1 MDKLQRMAIFLAV
14 IDENGFIGAARKLG
28 ISAPGVTRAV
38 GELERQLG
46 VSLLAR
52 TTRTLR
58 VTEAGRRYASYCRR
72 ILRDMAEADDMVAG
86 LQGSA
91 RGQLSVTAPVL
102 FGNRFVTPILADYL
116 HAHREVQATTMFV
129 DRLVN
134 IIDEGI
140 EVAIRIGHLPN
151 SSMQAIKVGTV
162 RRVICAAP
170 HYLGAHGT
178 PHTPADLSQH
188 ATVLASA
195 VTPTADWTLYEEG
208 HSSAV
213 KLAPRLTTSSNDSAL
228 SATVAGLG
236 LCCLLSYQVDEA
248 LRNGQLQRVLE
259 DFEAPPLPVHL
270 LHREG
275 RHVPG
280 RVRSFLDL
288 AIERLRAE
296 PSLNWPHPRH

>member
-1 MDKLQRMAIFLAV
+1 MDKLQRMAIFIAV

-46 VSLLAR
+46 VGLLAR

-58 VTEAGRRYASYCRR
+58 VTEAGRRYATYCRR

-86 LQGSA
+86 MQGAA
-91 RGQLSVTAPVL
+91 RGQLTVTAPVL
-102 FGNRFVTPILADYL
+102 FGNRFVTPIMAEYL
-116 HAHREVQATTMFV
+116 HAHREVQATTIFV
-129 DRLVN
+129 DRVVN
-134 IIDEGI
+134 IIDEGV
-140 EVAIRIGHLPN
+140 EVAVRIGHLPN
-151 SSMQAIKVGTV
+151 SSMQAIKVGAV
-162 RRVICAAP
+162 QRVICAAP
-170 HYLGAHGT
+170 HYLAEHGT
-178 PHTPADLSQH
+178 PRTPADLSRH

-195 VTPTADWTLYEEG
+195 VTPAAEWTLHENG
-208 HSSAV
+208 NAV
-213 KLAPRLTTSSNDSAL
+213 AVRLAPRLATSSNDSAL

-236 LCCLLSYQVDEA
+236 LCCLLSYQVDDA
-248 LRNGQLQRVLE
+248 LRDGRLQRVLE
-259 DFEAPPLPVHL
+259 PFEGPPLPVHL

-288 AIERLRAE
+288 AIERLRAQ
-296 PSLNWPHPRH
+296 PSLNWAPSRR